1 MTGVAPRFEAA
12 ELRHKARQPVKPLSA
27 RSWYDDGSFGASGA
41 KTPTF
46 RFALSLIVGF
56 GSGA

>member
-12 ELRHKARQPVKPLSA
+12 ELRHKARQSVKPLSA
-27 RSWYDDGSFGASGA
+27 RSWNYDGSFGTGGA

-46 RFALSLIVGF
+46 RFALSSIVGF
-56 GSGA
+56 RSGA